1 MNEEIVQLRVSRG
14 VAHET
19 RDQLIDDLRKVL
31 NVPRVEETTLKGVGI
46 PEFIQL
52 ILDAKEWL
60 TPLNAAAA
68 FFVHHA
74 SKFLSSYGKK
84 IAEKAAEATWEDR
97 EKIKSVLQEGAVK
110 PLRLVASAFA
120 KAKAKISGPTQVRVG
135 LPIPDD
141 YFATMLEI
149 EETDEVGYAIA
160 IAYFVLKAEQ
170 IEQEIKRHAA
180 DKGIEGAVKLTLEPG
195 GAFVASWYDEDY
207 EHHQIRIE

>member
-1 MNEEIVQLRVSRG
+1 MNEEIIQLRVSRG

-19 RDQLIDDLRKVL
+19 RDQLIDELREVL
-31 NVPRVEETTLKGVGI
+31 NVPRMEETTLKGVGI

-52 ILDAKEWL
+52 ILDAIEWL
-60 TPLNAAAA
+60 TPLKTAAA
-68 FFVHHA
+68 FFIYHA
-74 SKFLSSYGKK
+74 SKFLSSYEKK
-84 IAEKAAEATWEDR
+84 IAEKAAEATWENR
-97 EKIKSVLQEGAVK
+97 EKIKSLLQEGAAK

-120 KAKAKISGPTQVRVG
+120 TAKARISGHTHVRIG

-170 IEQEIKRHAA
+170 IEQELKRHAA
-180 DKGIEGAVKLTLEPG
+180 EKGIESAVKLTLEPG

-207 EHHQIRIE
+207 EHHEIRIE